1 MLFSR
6 HLFVGSVLVTITGL
20 ASVIIFRGSIDFRL
34 FFFDGVVLLVIFF
47 STMGL
52 TRTST
57 LSSLVSV
64 TDSDSS

>member
-1 MLFSR
+1 VLFSR
-6 HLFVGSVLVTITGL
+6 HLFVGSVLVTIGL

-47 STMGL
+47 STLL
-52 TRTST
+52 TLCTST

>member
-6 HLFVGSVLVTITGL
+6 HLFVGSVVATIGL

-47 STMGL
+47 STLL
-52 TRTST
+52 TLCTST

>member
-6 HLFVGSVLVTITGL
+6 HLFVGSVVGTIGL

-47 STMGL
+47 SMGL
-52 TRTST
+52 TLCTST

>member
-6 HLFVGSVLVTITGL
+6 HLFVGSVVVTIGL

-47 STMGL
+47 STLL
-52 TRTST
+52 TLCTST

>member
-6 HLFVGSVLVTITGL
+6 HLFVGSVVGTIGL

>member
-1 MLFSR
+1 MLFRR
-6 HLFVGSVLVTITGL
+6 HLFVGSVLATIGL

-47 STMGL
+47 STLL

>member
-6 HLFVGSVLVTITGL
+6 HLFVGSVVGTIGL

-34 FFFDGVVLLVIFF
+34 FFFDGVVLLVIFL
-47 STMGL
+47 STLL

>member
-6 HLFVGSVLVTITGL
+6 HLFVGSVLVTIGL

-47 STMGL
+47 STLL

>member
-6 HLFVGSVLVTITGL
+6 HLFVGSVLVTIGL

-47 STMGL
+47 STLL
-52 TRTST
+52 TLCTST
-57 LSSLVSV
+57 LSSLVPV

>member
-6 HLFVGSVLVTITGL
+6 HLFVGSVLGTIGL

-47 STMGL
+47 STLL

>member
-1 MLFSR
+1 MLFRR
-6 HLFVGSVLVTITGL
+6 HLFVGSVVGTIGL

-47 STMGL
+47 STLL

>member
-6 HLFVGSVLVTITGL
+6 HLFVGSVVGTIGL

-47 STMGL
+47 STLL

>member
-6 HLFVGSVLVTITGL
+6 HLFVGSVLGTIGL

-47 STMGL
+47 STLL
-52 TRTST
+52 TLCTST

>member
-6 HLFVGSVLVTITGL
+6 HLFVGSVLVTIGL

-47 STMGL
+47 STLL
-52 TRTST
+52 TLCTST

>member
-6 HLFVGSVLVTITGL
+6 HLFVGSVLGTIGL

-47 STMGL
+47 SMGL

>member
-6 HLFVGSVLVTITGL
+6 HLFVGSVLVTIGL

-47 STMGL
+47 STLL
-52 TRTST
+52 TLWTST

>member
-6 HLFVGSVLVTITGL
+6 HLFVGSVVGTITGL

-47 STMGL
+47 STLL

>member
-6 HLFVGSVLVTITGL
+6 HLFVGSVVGTIGL

-47 STMGL
+47 STLL
-52 TRTST
+52 TLCTST

>member
-6 HLFVGSVLVTITGL
+6 HLFVGSVVVTIGL

-47 STMGL
+47 STLL
-52 TRTST
+52 TLWTST

>member
-6 HLFVGSVLVTITGL
+6 HLFVGSVVVTIGL

-47 STMGL
+47 STLL

>member
-6 HLFVGSVLVTITGL
+6 HLFVGSVLATIGL

-47 STMGL
+47 STLL

>member
-6 HLFVGSVLVTITGL
+6 HLFVGSVLVTIGL

-47 STMGL
+47 STLL
-52 TRTST
+52 TPCTST

>member
-1 MLFSR
+1 MLFRR

-47 STMGL
+47 STLL

>member
-47 STMGL
+47 STLL